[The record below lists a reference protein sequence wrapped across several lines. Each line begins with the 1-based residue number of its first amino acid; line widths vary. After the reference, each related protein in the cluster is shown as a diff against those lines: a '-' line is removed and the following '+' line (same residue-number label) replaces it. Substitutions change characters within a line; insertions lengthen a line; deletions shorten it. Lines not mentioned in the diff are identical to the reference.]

1 MRFLPATRNPLVV
14 RTVYE
19 SSDIWDTICE
29 LIRAPQYEA
38 TYTFFAHVD
47 FVDDA
52 DFRDLTAEDL
62 LVRVPKDYVHSV
74 LFVVD
79 TVAARSPE
87 FPILVLDLRRQRG
100 RTFRAIPS
108 QIQAIENNLSISNM
122 DFAEF
127 ADNVGPDGV
136 FRGFRRR

>member
-19 SSDIWDTICE
+19 SPDIWDTICE

-38 TYTFFAHVD
+38 TYTFFAHVN
-47 FVDDA
+47 FLDDA
-52 DFRDLTAEDL
+52 DIRDLTSEDL

-79 TVAARSPE
+79 TVAARIPE
-87 FPILVLDLRRQRG
+87 FPILVLDLHRQRG
-100 RTFRAIPS
+100 RTFRACDTI
-108 QIQAIENNLSISNM
+108 
-122 DFAEF
+122 
-127 ADNVGPDGV
+127 ADPGD
-136 FRGFRRR
+136 